1 MRQKIADQVASASRN
16 DAAPILGIFF
26 ECIPLEGIDLVAD
39 DAHDCHWQSFRL
51 LYCGRVF
58 SKGESGHRGD
68 HAANG
73 FAAVHVVGGEA
84 SVAAF
89 RPVWWLLC
97 MNTSLTIKL

>member
-68 HAANG
+68 HAANS
-73 FAAVHVVGGEA
+73 FAAIHVVGRRRRWPHIVV
-84 SVAAF
+84 SMMVAEQEHF
-89 RPVWWLLC
+89 V
-97 MNTSLTIKL
+97 